1 MRKCKFHF
9 HSCIGNFPGSHGRSL
24 RPRGSRR
31 AEIVAILLVSSWARL
46 DVQGMAQG
54 YPEAVWICGSYV
66 LLRKDECTLPLVPVG
81 VLWLTSF
88 HVSRLLQGSML
99 GSSSSNL
106 HVRNSQFTYQNLVLQ
121 TLGCDFFLLFSQTF
135 ILIWLS

>member
-1 MRKCKFHF
+1 MAKL
-9 HSCIGNFPGSHGRSL
+9 S
-24 RPRGSRR
+24 
-31 AEIVAILLVSSWARL
+31 VSSWARL

-54 YPEAVWICGSYV
+54 YAEAAWLCGSYV
-66 LLRKDECTLPLVPVG
+66 LLREDECTLPLVLVG

-106 HVRNSQFTYQNLVLQ
+106 HVQNSQFTRHHHLPE
-121 TLGCDFFLLFSQTF
+121 
-135 ILIWLS
+135 LSLTNTWV